1 MRLAIFPD
9 SPLLTIAVLVIGYL
23 ALMALTYLF
32 QERLLYHPDGMNAD
46 AAGAFGLK
54 PWPAPNDFH
63 GFISSQPSVILKGTF
78 LVWHGNAGSALHRA
92 YFSEALERRGF
103 RVVLMEYPGYCG
115 RPGKLSESSF
125 VSDALTAADKA
136 RAEFG
141 IPVYLMGE
149 SLGCAVATAVA
160 RERSWVGGVALI
172 TPWDTLP
179 DVAQAKFWYLPA
191 RFFVRDRYDN
201 ILNLVKYAGPV
212 AVFLSENDEVV
223 PRVHGQRLFNS
234 IKSPKR
240 SWLFKS
246 AGHNS
251 WPADPGERWWDEL
264 VDFIAKDNA
273 SETIPPGGI

>member
-9 SPLLTIAVLVIGYL
+9 NPLLTIAFFVIGYL
-23 ALMALTYLF
+23 ALMALAYLS
-32 QERLLYHPDGMNAD
+32 QERLLYHPDTLNAD
-46 AAGAFGLK
+46 AAGSFGLK
-54 PWPAPNDFH
+54 PWPATSNFH
-63 GFISSQPSVILKGTF
+63 GFISSKSPAGVEGTF
-78 LVWHGNAGSALHRA
+78 LVWHGNAGSALHRT

-103 RVVLMEYPGYCG
+103 RVVLMEYPSYCG

-136 RAEFG
+136 RREFG
-141 IPVYLMGE
+141 GPVYLIGE

-160 RERSWVGGVALI
+160 RERDWIGGVALI
-172 TPWDTLP
+172 TPWATLP
-179 DVAQAKFWYLPA
+179 DLAQVKFWYLPA

-201 ILNLVKYAGPV
+201 IRNLGRYAGPV
-212 AVFLSENDEVV
+212 AVFLAENDEVV
-223 PRVHGQRLFNS
+223 PRDHGQRLFDS

-264 VDFIAKDNA
+264 IDFIAGK
-273 SETIPPGGI
+273 